1 MRFLIFRILKC
12 SLGREAGAWC
22 AGLQVQHLKTI
33 GVWVQKFLQ
42 SKSCWSPL
50 KVAFHN
56 PRCPCISH
64 PEFHLQGKAS
74 IYRRE
79 NLFLKSLIVLAIM
92 GAIFFTGFLPLT
104 TCGKW
109 VLVVLEHVWAGF
121 SWVRLRPLLLEGVW
135 LVSLGY
141 GAGLILTFSGTAAS
155 CVSNCRLLWTSE
167 SGWAREL
174 SRIIFACRPLGLL
187 ACAVWIFTV
196 SARSRC
202 SWASWSRMYISRHDS
217 CSCGLSFLKFWWQWI
232 FHSWSVS
239 WTSVWLYFSMR
250 YSWSGAQL
258 FKMGSR
264 TEYGTPP
271 TLKIELMLF
280 LSTQMH
286 CWRRVI
292 ILAR

>member
-33 GVWVQKFLQ
+33 GVRVQKFLQ

-56 PRCPCISH
+56 PHCPCISH

-74 IYRRE
+74 VYRRE

-202 SWASWSRMYISRHDS
+202 SWAS
-217 CSCGLSFLKFWWQWI
+217 
-232 FHSWSVS
+232 
-239 WTSVWLYFSMR
+239 
-250 YSWSGAQL
+250 
-258 FKMGSR
+258 
-264 TEYGTPP
+264 
-271 TLKIELMLF
+271 
-280 LSTQMH
+280 
-286 CWRRVI
+286 
-292 ILAR
+292 